1 MKSVA
6 LLSHKGG
13 TGKTTMSL
21 HLGVAAV
28 LANYL
33 TAIIDLDPQASAT
46 EWGDSREAETP
57 AVVSAQASRLAQV
70 MQTAQAGGVD
80 IVLIDTAPL
89 SETTALAAA
98 RAADLILV
106 PCRPAILDLRA
117 IKATRDLV
125 KLADA
130 PAFVV
135 LNAVPP
141 RGTLDQEARQAVA
154 LHGLETAPMHWVQ
167 RNAFMNSLKDGLTAQ
182 EAEPRGKA
190 AQEVAA
196 LFDWVCTRVNL

>member
-13 TGKTTMSL
+13 TGKTTVSL
-21 HLGVAAV
+21 HLGVAAA
-28 LANYL
+28 LANYV
-33 TAIIDLDPQASAT
+33 AVVIDLDPQASAT

-57 AVVSAQASRLAQV
+57 AVVSAQASRLEQV
-70 MQTAQAGGVD
+70 METAEKEGVD
-80 IVLIDTAPL
+80 IVFIDTAPL

-125 KLADA
+125 KLADK

-141 RGTLDQEARQAVA
+141 RGTFYQEARQAVA
-154 LHGLETAPMHWVQ
+154 LHGLETAPVHFVQ
-167 RNAFMNSLKDGLTAQ
+167 RNVFMNSLKDGLTAQ
-182 EAEPRGKA
+182 EEEPRGKA

-196 LFDWVCTRVNL
+196 LFKWVCTRVGL

>member
-21 HLGVAAV
+21 HLGVAAA

-125 KLADA
+125 KLADT

-196 LFDWVCTRVNL
+196 LFDWVCTRVDL